1 MNVKEVRTIMK
12 SGGSLVVSLPRE
24 WIEARK
30 LKPGDNVELLITKD
44 AVIVKT
50 LSAEKLERTSYLKYQ
65 EDIGHLVNSVIAAYL
80 LGYSSIV
87 IDVPKTVK
95 DLFDVEFS
103 RVKNKLMGLEIVE
116 YSNNKL
122 ILKTLIDPL
131 ELQPMDVLKRM
142 WQITRDSIEESITS
156 ILEED
161 IQQAERVIQKDDE
174 VDKLYF
180 YTVRILRSCAEDPT
194 LQRRLNLSNINL
206 LDFRI
211 AAYLLENINDRALE
225 IALTTQQG
233 ILKMLDKVFLEKL
246 NNSKALLKDNHD
258 DVYRIFFNNETELLY
273 SLLERINK
281 IKMEL
286 TLSRLT
292 SRELDIYEQVS
303 MIARMQYDLAELSW
317 VPLTR

>member
-1 MNVKEVRTIMK
+1 MSVREVRTIMK
-12 SGGSLVVSLPRE
+12 SGGSLVVSLPRG
-24 WIEARK
+24 WVEARK

-44 AVIVKT
+44 AMIVKT
-50 LSAEKLERTSYLKYQ
+50 LSVEKLERTSYLKYQ
-65 EDIGHLVNSVIAAYL
+65 KDIHHLVNSVIAAYL

-87 IDVPKTVK
+87 IDIPKTVK
-95 DLFDVEFS
+95 DLFDLEFS
-103 RVKNKLMGLEIVE
+103 KVKNKLMGLEIVE

-131 ELQPMDVLKRM
+131 ELQPIDVLKRM
-142 WQITRDSIEESITS
+142 WQITRESIEESITS

-174 VDKLYF
+174 IDKLYF

-194 LQRRLNLSNINL
+194 LQTRLNLSNINL

-246 NNSKALLKDNHD
+246 NISKTLLKDNHD
-258 DVYRIFFNNETELLY
+258 DAYRIFFNNETELLHG
-273 SLLERINK
+273 LLERINK

-292 SRELDIYEQVS
+292 SRELNIYEQVS

>member
-1 MNVKEVRTIMK
+1 MSVKEVRTIMK

-50 LSAEKLERTSYLKYQ
+50 LSVERLERTNYLKYQ
-65 EDIGHLVNSVIAAYL
+65 KDIRHLVNSVIAAYL
-80 LGYSSIV
+80 LGYSNIV
-87 IDVPKTVK
+87 IDIPKTVK
-95 DLFDVEFS
+95 DLFDLEFS
-103 RVKNKLMGLEIVE
+103 KVKNKLMGLEIVE

-131 ELQPMDVLKRM
+131 ELQPIDVLKRM
-142 WQITRDSIEESITS
+142 WQITRESIEESITS

-161 IQQAERVIQKDDE
+161 IQQAERVVQKDDE

-180 YTVRILRSCAEDPT
+180 YTVRILRSCAEDPA
-194 LQRRLNLSNINL
+194 LQTRLNLSNINL

-246 NNSKALLKDNHD
+246 NVSKALLKDNHD

-273 SLLERINK
+273 GLLERINK

-292 SRELDIYEQVS
+292 PRELSIYEQVS

>member
-1 MNVKEVRTIMK
+1 VSVKEVRTIMK

-24 WIEARK
+24 WVEARK
-30 LKPGDNVELLITKD
+30 LKPGDSVELLISKD

-50 LSAEKLERTSYLKYQ
+50 LSVEKLEKTSYLKYQ
-65 EDIGHLVNSVIAAYL
+65 ENIRHLVNSVIAAYL

-95 DLFDVEFS
+95 DLFDMEFS

-116 YSNNKL
+116 YSDNKL
-122 ILKTLIDPL
+122 ILKTLVDPL
-131 ELQPMDVLKRM
+131 ELQPIDVLKRM
-142 WQITRDSIEESITS
+142 WQITGESIEESITS

-161 IQQAERVIQKDDE
+161 IQLAERVIQKDDE

-194 LQRRLNLSNINL
+194 LQTRLNLSNINL

-246 NNSKALLKDNHD
+246 NISKALLKDNHD
-258 DVYRIFFNNETELLY
+258 DVYRIFFNNETDLLY

-292 SRELDIYEQVS
+292 YRELSIYEQVS

>member
-1 MNVKEVRTIMK
+1 VSVKEVRTIMK

-30 LKPGDNVELLITKD
+30 LKPGDSVELLISKD

-50 LSAEKLERTSYLKYQ
+50 LSVEKLEKTSYLKYQ
-65 EDIGHLVNSVIAAYL
+65 ENIRHLVNSVIAAYL

-95 DLFDVEFS
+95 DLFDMEFS

-116 YSNNKL
+116 YSDNKL
-122 ILKTLIDPL
+122 ILKTLVDPL
-131 ELQPMDVLKRM
+131 ELQPIDVLKRM
-142 WQITRDSIEESITS
+142 WQITGESIEESITS

-161 IQQAERVIQKDDE
+161 IQLAERVIQKDDE

-194 LQRRLNLSNINL
+194 LQTRLNLSNINL

-246 NNSKALLKDNHD
+246 NISKALLKDNHD
-258 DVYRIFFNNETELLY
+258 DVYRIFFNNETDLLY

-292 SRELDIYEQVS
+292 SRELSIYEQVS

>member
-1 MNVKEVRTIMK
+1 MSVKEVRTIMK

-24 WIEARK
+24 WVEARK
-30 LKPGDNVELLITKD
+30 LKPGDSVELLISKD

-50 LSAEKLERTSYLKYQ
+50 LSVEKLEKTSYLKYQ
-65 EDIGHLVNSVIAAYL
+65 ENIRHLVNSVIAAYL

-95 DLFDVEFS
+95 DLFDMEFS

-116 YSNNKL
+116 YSDNKL
-122 ILKTLIDPL
+122 ILKTLVDPL
-131 ELQPMDVLKRM
+131 ELQPIDVLKRM
-142 WQITRDSIEESITS
+142 WQITGESIEESITS

-161 IQQAERVIQKDDE
+161 IQLAERVIQKDDE

-194 LQRRLNLSNINL
+194 LQTRLNLSNINL

-246 NNSKALLKDNHD
+246 NISKALLKDNHD
-258 DVYRIFFNNETELLY
+258 DVYRIFFNNETDLLY

-292 SRELDIYEQVS
+292 SRELSIYEQVS